1 MVATVVPMMFSDG
14 DLIGII
20 ATTVSTWIAI
30 RQRNK
35 REKAVI
41 AGARPFSASM
51 ERSSESNRRFALYRT
66 SVPAM
71 PRDKQPMTS

>member
-1 MVATVVPMMFSDG
+1 MVATVVPMMFSD